1 MLFTSPVF
9 TVSTWLEEPDSYNYG
24 MELIREVGPRTLAGK
39 DIFNK
44 VVEE

>member
-24 MELIREVGPRTLAGK
+24 LDLIRKIGPRSEAGEK
-39 DIFNK
+39 LFYEI
-44 VVEE
+44 VE

>member
-1 MLFTSPVF
+1 MLFTSPIF

-24 MELIREVGPRTLAGK
+24 MDLIREVGLRTQAGN
-39 DIFNK
+39 DTFYR